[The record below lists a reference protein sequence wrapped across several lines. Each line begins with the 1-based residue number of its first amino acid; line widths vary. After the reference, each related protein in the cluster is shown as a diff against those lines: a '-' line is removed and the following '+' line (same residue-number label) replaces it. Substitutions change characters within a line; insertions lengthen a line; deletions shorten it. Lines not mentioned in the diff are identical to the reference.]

1 MQIQS
6 TTTVFNSF
14 ELLITTFL
22 VAWKA
27 WFREKFSD
35 HNNCMF
41 FLAIV
46 SQKKKILQSF
56 YVAEKAG
63 EQGKKCKALCPQL
76 VFHDMGG
83 LLLKA
88 SKVFIY

>member
-1 MQIQS
+1 MQSIP
-6 TTTVFNSF
+6 TVFNSF
-14 ELLITTFL
+14 KLLINTLL
-22 VAWKA
+22 VPGKA

-35 HNNCMF
+35 HNNCMSF
-41 FLAIV
+41 RAVVFQNNYKV
-46 SQKKKILQSF
+46 SMLVRKQ
-56 YVAEKAG
+56 VNRRE
-63 EQGKKCKALCPQL
+63 KCKALCIQL

>member
-1 MQIQS
+1 
-6 TTTVFNSF
+6 
-14 ELLITTFL
+14 
-22 VAWKA
+22 
-27 WFREKFSD
+27 
-35 HNNCMF
+35 MF